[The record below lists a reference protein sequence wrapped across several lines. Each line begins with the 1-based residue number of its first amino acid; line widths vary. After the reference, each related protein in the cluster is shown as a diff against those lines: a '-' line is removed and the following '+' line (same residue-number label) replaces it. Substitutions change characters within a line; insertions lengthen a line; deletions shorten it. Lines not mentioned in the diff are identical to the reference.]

1 MKEGNLKVCHFI
13 KKTTYDDLPQEV
25 IHKAKVCLLD
35 LLGAILGGSQ
45 TKVAGLAR
53 DFASSIWSGEDCTI
67 VTGGKVAN
75 CVGATFAN
83 AFQANAIDIDDGF
96 RPVKGH
102 PGALIIPAALSVGE
116 YRNKSGKELL
126 EAIVVG
132 YEVGTRAGVIWHDY
146 YPIYHSSGSWG
157 SIAAAATAAK
167 LLGLGLEQTHNA
179 LGIAEYQAP
188 INPMMRCIDYP
199 SMVKD
204 GIGWGSPTGVTS
216 ALMAYN
222 GFTGVPSIFG
232 FHDYSDYVNSL
243 GKEYYILKLYF
254 KPYACCRWAQPAIA
268 AALKL
273 MTNYNLDLEE
283 IQKINVYT
291 FEESARLKSDLP
303 RDTEEA
309 QYNIAYPIAAAL
321 VDGEVGPRQILD
333 NKLNSPDILK
343 VLEKIEIIHDAR
355 FDEHFPRIAE
365 SEVEIIAN
373 SGAAYLS
380 GRVTAKGDWDNPLT
394 EKELKDKFYWLT
406 QHVKSKNEADRV
418 VNIVENLEG
427 LKSLDTLMKLLS

>member
-1 MKEGNLKVCHFI
+1 MKDGNLKVCHFI
-13 KKTTYDDLPQEV
+13 NNITYDDFPQEV
-25 IHKAKVCLLD
+25 IYKAKVCLLD

-53 DFASSIWSGEDCTI
+53 DFASTIWSGQDATI

-96 RPVKGH
+96 RPIKGH

-126 EAIVVG
+126 EAIVIG
-132 YEVGTRAGVIWHDY
+132 YEVGTRAGIIWHDY
-146 YPIYHSSGSWG
+146 YPVYHSSGSWG
-157 SIAAAATAAK
+157 SMASAATTAK
-167 LLGLGLEQTHNA
+167 LLDLSIEKTYNA

-199 SMVKD
+199 SMGKD

-216 ALMAYN
+216 ALMASH
-222 GFTGVPSIFG
+222 GFTGIPSIFG
-232 FHDYSDYVNSL
+232 FHEYSDYVNSL
-243 GKEYYILKLYF
+243 GKEYNILKLYF

-268 AALKL
+268 AVLKL
-273 MTNYNLDLEE
+273 MTKYNLDLEE
-283 IQKINVYT
+283 IQNINVYT
-291 FEESARLKSDLP
+291 FKESARLKRNLP

-355 FDEHFPRIAE
+355 FDEHFPMIAE
-365 SEVEIIAN
+365 SEVEIILN

-380 GRVTAKGDWDNPLT
+380 GRVTAKGDWDNPLS
-394 EKELKDKFYWLT
+394 EQEVKDKFYWLT
-406 QHVKSKNEADRV
+406 QQVKSKNEADKV
-418 VNIVENLEG
+418 VNMVENLEG
-427 LKSLDTLMKLLS
+427 LESLDALMKLLS